1 LKNYY
6 TKTDSKIKKPDTKK
20 HLKRAKRMEEIKDSS
35 YSSSDSD
42 DAKIMKRFLKEKKS
56 KNRMISVLQEAL
68 KEKIETAKDE
78 IVMD

>member
-1 LKNYY
+1 
-6 TKTDSKIKKPDTKK
+6 
-20 HLKRAKRMEEIKDSS
+20 MEEIKDSS